1 MQSTHARKG
10 LVARKHLPALV
21 VFLWLTALALSGF
34 VAVLNIYRER
44 IQENFAAAANARI
57 FALERSLQEKLLI
70 MESIRSLYSLFD
82 GKPQPEFRA
91 FVQPFEGQL
100 EGVQGLQW
108 VVPVTAIERAAC
120 ERARQAEGVAGFQ
133 ITERNTYGNMERA
146 AERDVYFPV
155 YPLLPLDAGEATI
168 GFDMGSSPE
177 RYEAIQRALATGT
190 LTATARVNL
199 IQEQNSGEY
208 GFLVFSP
215 LFTDNARGTHTI
227 DQLLGFV
234 TGIFRISNIVNDV
247 EGQLA
252 QEEISLTLRDLT
264 APPAAQ
270 LLYTLTP
277 ENMPAGVG
285 TLTQLFKPDDH
296 VAGFTLGGRY
306 WEVTATAMP
315 AYMADKPPVAAL
327 LILATGLFLALGTT
341 AYLILRQVHAER
353 ILGEQEKRETLEN
366 QLIRAQKLEAI
377 GQLVG
382 GIAHDFN
389 NLLTSIIGYGE
400 LANDAVEPNS
410 PVANHIR
417 IILQS
422 SDKGKGLIRKL
433 LSFSR
438 NQPTRAEARALQPLV
453 ENIIA
458 MLQPVMTARIHM
470 TFVAE
475 PDLPPVYVD
484 STSFDQLLVN
494 LCVNARDAVSGAGQI
509 RIGLHQTRDLQTRCL
524 ACGEGVTGNWVMLT
538 VEDTGNGMAPEVQSQ
553 IFKPFFTTK
562 EDGKGTGLGLSIIN
576 NVLHGCGGHI
586 LVDSAPGKGTTFKL
600 LFPIG

>member
-1 MQSTHARKG
+1 
-10 LVARKHLPALV
+10 VRKHLPALV
-21 VFLWLTALALSGF
+21 VFLWLTALALSAF
-34 VAVLNIYRER
+34 VAVLNLYQAR
-44 IQENFAAAANARI
+44 IQENFAAAANGRI
-57 FALERSLQEKLLI
+57 LALERSLQEKLLI
-70 MESIRSLYSLFD
+70 MESIRSLYALFD
-82 GKPQPEFRA
+82 GKPQAEFGA

-100 EGVQGLQW
+100 EGVQGLLW
-108 VVPVTAIERAAC
+108 VVPVPAAERAAF
-120 ERARQAEGVAGFQ
+120 ESARQQEGIAGFQ
-133 ITERNTYGNMERA
+133 ITERNAAGNMERA
-146 AERDVYFPV
+146 AEREVYFPV
-155 YPLLPLDAGEATI
+155 YPLLPLDVGEAAL
-168 GFDMGSSPE
+168 GFDMASSPE
-177 RYEAIQRALATGT
+177 RREAIQRALATGT
-190 LTATARVNL
+190 LAASSRVSL
-199 IQEQNSGEY
+199 IQEQNSGQY
-208 GFLVFSP
+208 GFLLFSP
-215 LFTDNARGTHTI
+215 LFTDNATGRHTI

-234 TGIFRISNIVNDV
+234 TGVFRISNIVNDV
-247 EGQLA
+247 EDQLT

-264 APPAAQ
+264 APPEAQ

-277 ENMPAGVG
+277 ESADSARV
-285 TLTQLFKPDDH
+285 TDVFTRLFQPEDH

-306 WEVTATAMP
+306 WEITASAMP

-341 AYLILRQVHAER
+341 AYLILRQIHAER
-353 ILGEQEKRETLEN
+353 IRSEQEKRESLEN

-400 LANDAVEPNS
+400 LASDSVKPDS
-410 PVANHIR
+410 PVANYMR

-438 NQPTRAEARALQPLV
+438 NQPTRAESRELQPLV

-470 TFVAE
+470 LLVVE
-475 PDLPPVYVD
+475 PDLPLVSVD

-494 LCVNARDAVSGAGQI
+494 LCVNARDAISGAGQI
-509 RIGLHQTRDLQTRCL
+509 RIGLHRACDLQTRCL
-524 ACGEGVTGNWVMLT
+524 ACGEAVAGNWVMLS
-538 VEDTGNGMAPEVQSQ
+538 VADTGSGMAPEVQAQ

-562 EDGKGTGLGLSIIN
+562 EDGKGTGLGLPIIN

-600 LFPIG
+600 LFPAN